1 MKSTNKK
8 QSLRSGPEGCL
19 MAYLIPHKRGRL
31 SGSMVSG
38 NICPSLLT
46 HPCVGF
52 GCAGA
57 ELNLPGSYSLL

>member
-1 MKSTNKK
+1 MLEKEEMDEK
-8 QSLRSGPEGCL
+8 QSLRGGLEADSSE
-19 MAYLIPHKRGRL
+19 KRGQL
-31 SGSMVSG
+31 SRRMVSG